1 MEPKMGRR
9 NMPAGAER
17 VPLTASIARIASKPT
32 QKPPRLMWM
41 TAPSL
46 IFVVLM
52 VAVPVGYSIWFS
64 VSDFRL
70 GNAVANFIGL
80 RNYVRMVSD
89 PLFWNGL
96 KITVLLYFLAI
107 ALQLVLGLY
116 LGLLLHRVTVLKQLV
131 RTILISPFLMPP
143 VVIGMMWIVILDP
156 SLGAANYL
164 LELLH
169 LPRSDWLAS
178 TRLVLPVVALIDTWQ
193 WTPFVA
199 LLVLGGLQTL
209 PTNVYEAAQ
218 IDGVSRS
225 KIFLH
230 ITLPLLGPTLLTAA
244 ILRSVDLLRFF
255 DLIYI
260 TTQGGPGDAS
270 RTLNIYSYQRGM
282 EFLDM
287 GYASAMM
294 LTLTTIILGFVFVL
308 TSMKKAVSW

>member
-1 MEPKMGRR
+1 MTTTAESAPLVVSG
-9 NMPAGAER
+9 AGM
-17 VPLTASIARIASKPT
+17 ASKPT

-52 VAVPVGYSIWFS
+52 VAVPVCYAVWFS

-70 GNAVANFIGL
+70 GSAVTHFIGAQ
-80 RNYVRMVSD
+80 NYVRMLTD

-96 KITVLLYFLAI
+96 KITVLLYFLSI
-107 ALQLVLGLY
+107 ALQLALGLY
-116 LGLLLHRVTVLKQLV
+116 LGLMLHRVTVAKQLI

-164 LELLH
+164 LELMH

-178 TRLVLPVVALIDTWQ
+178 PTLVLPVVALIDTWQ
-193 WTPFVA
+193 WTPFVS

-230 ITLPLLGPTLLTAA
+230 ITLPLLGPTLMTAA

-282 EFLDM
+282 DFLDM

-308 TSMKKAVSW
+308 ASMKKAVSW

>member
-1 MEPKMGRR
+1 MTAGVENAPLALGVGR
-9 NMPAGAER
+9 
-17 VPLTASIARIASKPT
+17 ASSKPT

-46 IFVVLM
+46 AFVVLM
-52 VAVPVGYSIWFS
+52 VAVPFAYAIWFS
-64 VSDFRL
+64 LSDFRM
-70 GNAVANFIGL
+70 GNAVTNFIGL
-80 RNYVRMVSD
+80 RNYARMVTD

-96 KITVLLYFLAI
+96 RITIVLYFLAI
-107 ALQLVLGLY
+107 AMQLALGLY
-116 LGLLLHRVTVLKQLV
+116 LGLLMHRVTRFKQIV
-131 RTILISPFLMPP
+131 RTILVSPFLMPP

-164 LELLH
+164 LQLLH

-178 TRLVLPVVALIDTWQ
+178 SRLVLPVVALIDTWQ

-199 LLVLGGLQTL
+199 LLILGGLQTL
-209 PTNVYEAAQ
+209 PANVYEAAQ
-218 IDGVSRS
+218 IDGVSRW

-294 LTLTTIILGFVFVL
+294 LTLTTVILGFIFVL